1 MFFWPSYPIPR
12 ARGMRRELPLSVSS
26 WFIYSFRLPP
36 QGALPARRGWI
47 LPRGTAR
54 LLACFVMADI
64 LSYFLSL
71 HNGLPP
77 HILHVQTSLSRAFKL
92 LRGNG
97 YSKRRG
103 KILKKEIPPLII
115 RVHFPKSTRNSTT
128 HSIKLSSI
136 TR

>member
-1 MFFWPSYPIPR
+1 MRVPER
-12 ARGMRRELPLSVSS
+12 AISARFGDS
-26 WFIYSFRLPP
+26 
-36 QGALPARRGWI
+36 PARRGVI
-47 LPRGTAR
+47 LPRYIA
-54 LLACFVMADI
+54 LLLTCLVMANI
-64 LSYFLSL
+64 LPYFLSL

-115 RVHFPKSTRNSTT
+115 RVHFAKSTRNSTV